1 MFKSV
6 SIQNFQS
13 HAKTVLD
20 FHEGVNV
27 IVGTTDG
34 GKTAIIRALRW
45 LIWNRPSG
53 DALRSRWGGATNVQL
68 ETEEGVI
75 TRSKDKIDKYTLR
88 LKGQEDIEFKAIGVS
103 VPAEI
108 QRVLNISE
116 INLQNQHDTTFLLSD
131 TPGAVAT
138 HFNKVARLDR
148 IDTATSAINGWI
160 RGLRSDVSHL
170 EDDITTE
177 KAKLTTF
184 EHLEK
189 FEIDIEVL
197 EQMEGQ
203 VIAKRSRRDTLKKD
217 IKRYTD
223 LEEEI
228 KTLTPLLDLEELVTS
243 VSDNIAKRDKIQLQK
258 DELQTIVDDLTEVQ
272 EKEDTAQELMSL
284 ETLVLSILD
293 KYKQLRELK
302 TTKSQLQYLLNQV
315 NLVEEDTKTTEK
327 NVVKLE
333 ARFHKEM
340 PDICP
345 LCDQTIPHEIIIK
358 GEDPVT
364 IIKRS
369 INVKD

>member
-1 MFKSV
+1 MIKSV

-13 HAKTVLD
+13 HAKTELD

-88 LKGQEDIEFKAIGVS
+88 LKGQEDIEFKAIGTS
-103 VPAEI
+103 VPTEI

-116 INLQNQHDTTFLLSD
+116 INLQNQHDATFLLSD

-160 RGLRSDVSHL
+160 RGLKSDVSHL
-170 EDDITTE
+170 ETDIATE
-177 KAKLTTF
+177 KAKLPQF
-184 EHLEK
+184 ENLEK
-189 FEIDIEVL
+189 FEIEIEAL
-197 EQMEGQ
+197 EQMEGKA
-203 VIAKRSRRDTLKKD
+203 VTMRSRYSTLEKD
-217 IKRYTD
+217 IIRITN

-228 KTLTPLLDLEELVTS
+228 ETLTPLLGLEKLVTSVLDDITKRDQLQTQVDELQTVIDDLEEL
-243 VSDNIAKRDKIQLQK
+243 N
-258 DELQTIVDDLTEVQ
+258 
-272 EKEDTAQELMSL
+272 EKEEAAKELMPL
-284 ETLVLSILD
+284 EPLVLSLLD

-302 TTKSQLQYLLNQV
+302 KTKSQLQYLLNQV
-315 NLVEEDTKTTEK
+315 NLVDDDIVTTGN
-327 NVVKLE
+327 NVTKLE
-333 ARFHKEM
+333 TKFHKEM

-345 LCDQTIPHEIIIK
+345 LCDTILK
-358 GEDPVT
+358 
-364 IIKRS
+364 K
-369 INVKD
+369 

>member
-1 MFKSV
+1 MIKSV

-13 HAKTVLD
+13 HARTVLD

-88 LKGQEDIEFKAIGVS
+88 LKGQEDLEFKAIGVS

-116 INLQNQHDTTFLLSD
+116 INLQNQHDATFLLSD

-148 IDTATSAINGWI
+148 IDSATSAINGWI
-160 RGLRSDVSHL
+160 RGLKSDVSHL
-170 EDDITTE
+170 ETDIATE
-177 KAKLTTF
+177 KAKLPQF
-184 EHLEK
+184 ENLEK
-189 FEIDIEVL
+189 FEIEIEAL
-197 EQMEGQ
+197 EQME
-203 VIAKRSRRDTLKKD
+203 SRLTSMRGKRDTLKKV
-217 IKRYTD
+217 ITRCAD

-228 KTLTPLLDLEELVTS
+228 ETLTPLLELEGLVTSTLDNITQQDQLQTQADELHAIIDDLEELEGKETTA
-243 VSDNIAKRDKIQLQK
+243 N
-258 DELQTIVDDLTEVQ
+258 ELLP
-272 EKEDTAQELMSL
+272 L
-284 ETLVLSILD
+284 EPLVLSILD
-293 KYKQLRELK
+293 KYKQRSELK
-302 TTKSQLQYLLNQV
+302 TTKSQLQYLLNRV
-315 NLVEEDTKTTEK
+315 TLVEDDIVTTGN
-327 NVVKLE
+327 NVTKLE
-333 ARFHKEM
+333 TRFHKEM
-340 PDICP
+340 PDVCP
-345 LCDQTIPHEIIIK
+345 LCDTILK
-358 GEDPVT
+358 
-364 IIKRS
+364 K
-369 INVKD
+369 

>member
-1 MFKSV
+1 MIKSV

-13 HAKTVLD
+13 HAKTELD

-88 LKGQEDIEFKAIGVS
+88 LKGQEDIEFKAIGTS
-103 VPAEI
+103 VPTEI

-116 INLQNQHDTTFLLSD
+116 INLQNQHDSTFLLSD

-160 RGLRSDVSHL
+160 RGLKSDVSHL
-170 EDDITTE
+170 ETDIATE
-177 KAKLTTF
+177 KAKLPQF
-184 EHLEK
+184 ENLEK
-189 FEIDIEVL
+189 FEIEIEAL
-197 EQMEGQ
+197 EQMEGKA
-203 VIAKRSRRDTLKKD
+203 VTMRSRYSTLEKD
-217 IKRYTD
+217 IVRITN

-228 KTLTPLLDLEELVTS
+228 ETLTPLLGLEKLVTSVLDDITKRDQLQTQVDELQTVIDDLEEL
-243 VSDNIAKRDKIQLQK
+243 N
-258 DELQTIVDDLTEVQ
+258 
-272 EKEDTAQELMSL
+272 EKEEAAKELIPL
-284 ETLVLSILD
+284 EPLVLSLLD

-302 TTKSQLQYLLNQV
+302 KTKSQLQYLLNQV
-315 NLVEEDTKTTEK
+315 NLVDDDIVTTGN
-327 NVVKLE
+327 NVTKLE
-333 ARFHKEM
+333 TKFHKEM

-345 LCDQTIPHEIIIK
+345 LCDTILK
-358 GEDPVT
+358 
-364 IIKRS
+364 K
-369 INVKD
+369 

>member
-1 MFKSV
+1 MIKSV

-13 HAKTVLD
+13 HARTELN

-88 LKGQEDIEFKAIGVS
+88 LKGQEDIEFKAIGTS

-108 QRVLNISE
+108 QGVLNISE
-116 INLQNQHDTTFLLSD
+116 INLQNQHDATFLLSD

-148 IDTATSAINGWI
+148 IDSATSAINGWI
-160 RGLRSDVSHL
+160 RGLKSDVSHL
-170 EDDITTE
+170 ETDIATE
-177 KAKLTTF
+177 KAKLPQF
-184 EHLEK
+184 ENLEK
-189 FEIDIEVL
+189 FEIEIEAL
-197 EQMEGQ
+197 EQMEGKA
-203 VIAKRSRRDTLKKD
+203 VTMRSRYSTLEKD
-217 IKRYTD
+217 IVRITN

-228 KTLTPLLDLEELVTS
+228 ETLTPLLGLEKLVTSVLDDITKRDQLQTQVDELQTVIDDLEEL
-243 VSDNIAKRDKIQLQK
+243 N
-258 DELQTIVDDLTEVQ
+258 
-272 EKEDTAQELMSL
+272 EKEEAAKELMPL
-284 ETLVLSILD
+284 EPLVLSLLD

-302 TTKSQLQYLLNQV
+302 KTKSQLQYLLNQV
-315 NLVEEDTKTTEK
+315 NLVDDDIVTTGN
-327 NVVKLE
+327 NVTKLE
-333 ARFHKEM
+333 TKFHKEM

-345 LCDQTIPHEIIIK
+345 LCDTILK
-358 GEDPVT
+358 
-364 IIKRS
+364 K
-369 INVKD
+369 

>member
-88 LKGQEDIEFKAIGVS
+88 LKGQEDIEFKAIGTS

-108 QRVLNISE
+108 QGVLNISE
-116 INLQNQHDTTFLLSD
+116 INLQNQHDATFLLSD

-148 IDTATSAINGWI
+148 IDSATSAINGWI
-160 RGLRSDVSHL
+160 RGLKSDVSHL
-170 EDDITTE
+170 ETDIATE
-177 KAKLTTF
+177 KAKLPQF
-184 EHLEK
+184 ENLEK
-189 FEIDIEVL
+189 FEIEIEAL
-197 EQMEGQ
+197 EQME
-203 VIAKRSRRDTLKKD
+203 SRLTSMRGKRDTLKKV
-217 IKRYTD
+217 ITQYAD

-228 KTLTPLLDLEELVTS
+228 ETLTPLLELEGLVTSTLDNITQQDQLQTQADELHAIIDDLEELEGKETTA
-243 VSDNIAKRDKIQLQK
+243 N
-258 DELQTIVDDLTEVQ
+258 ELLP
-272 EKEDTAQELMSL
+272 L
-284 ETLVLSILD
+284 EPLVLSLLD

-302 TTKSQLQYLLNQV
+302 KTKSQLQYLLNQV
-315 NLVEEDTKTTEK
+315 NLVDDDIVTTGN
-327 NVVKLE
+327 NVTKLE
-333 ARFHKEM
+333 TKFHKEM

-345 LCDQTIPHEIIIK
+345 LCDTILK
-358 GEDPVT
+358 
-364 IIKRS
+364 K
-369 INVKD
+369 